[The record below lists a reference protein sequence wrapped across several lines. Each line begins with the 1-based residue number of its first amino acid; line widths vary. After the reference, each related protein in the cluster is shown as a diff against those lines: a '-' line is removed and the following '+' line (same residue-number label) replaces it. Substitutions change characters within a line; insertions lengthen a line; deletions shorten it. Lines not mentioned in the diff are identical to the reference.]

1 MGRRSEQTF
10 FQKRHT
16 DGQQAHEMMHNIAYY
31 QRNANQSH
39 NEVLPHPF
47 RMALIKKS
55 TSNKYWGVCREKGT
69 VVHCC
74 WKCKLM
80 KPVGKRV
87 LKFLKKGKK
96 ELPCDPSITL
106 FCIYVEKMKTLIQ
119 EDM

>member
-1 MGRRSEQTF
+1 
-10 FQKRHT
+10 
-16 DGQQAHEMMHNIAYY
+16 
-31 QRNANQSH
+31 
-39 NEVLPHPF
+39 
-47 RMALIKKS
+47 
-55 TSNKYWGVCREKGT
+55 
-69 VVHCC
+69 
-74 WKCKLM
+74 M